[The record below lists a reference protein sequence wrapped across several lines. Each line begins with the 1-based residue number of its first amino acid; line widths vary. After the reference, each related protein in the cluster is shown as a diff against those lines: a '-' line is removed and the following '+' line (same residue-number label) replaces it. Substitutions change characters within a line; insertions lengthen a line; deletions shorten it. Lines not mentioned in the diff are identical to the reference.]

1 TVAGPCGRDSVVG
14 CQLAKLDVAGS
25 TPGAR
30 SREFEELAPRRYEP
44 PACGGS
50 LVALG
55 PRGFSAEPAYLG
67 EGSCHPLE
75 QVCEGIRRAGSCT
88 WGYIPQKQLDSW
100 TARAFLWPEA
110 TWDLSAPSP
119 SVTEGSPEEDAVAI
133 PCMIR
138 ARRDQSRRA
147 RLRNLPGLELAGPL
161 GRYRHF
167 V

>member
-1 TVAGPCGRDSVVG
+1 
-14 CQLAKLDVAGS
+14 
-25 TPGAR
+25 
-30 SREFEELAPRRYEP
+30 
-44 PACGGS
+44 

-133 PCMIR
+133 PCMIMDEKL
-138 ARRDQSRRA
+138 RRNKMSSRPRTVTGSRFTHA
-147 RLRNLPGLELAGPL
+147 AHSATVTPPGQRDAMFVAKNPKSGSRIEPGAGTPSKSPST
-161 GRYRHF
+161 
-167 V
+167 